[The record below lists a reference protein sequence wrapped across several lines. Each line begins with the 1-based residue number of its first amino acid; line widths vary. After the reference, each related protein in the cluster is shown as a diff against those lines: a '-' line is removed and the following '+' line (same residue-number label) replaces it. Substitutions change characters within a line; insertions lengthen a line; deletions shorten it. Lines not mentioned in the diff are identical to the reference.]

1 MSKPDGKIVLFF
13 YQIEV
18 KIMERNP
25 YIKESDLQREEHFP
39 IYVFFN
45 LIKEKEFLEV
55 CNNFSKGIGQGIEVA
70 TCVFLNEADDK
81 KNKTGRVE
89 FSLHSG
95 EEVVVNSS
103 IFYWYFN
110 KVCKRYVE
118 LRPDDGQKT
127 KEYLGIIKFRFDT

>member
-1 MSKPDGKIVLFF
+1 
-13 YQIEV
+13 
-18 KIMERNP
+18 MERNP
-25 YIKESDLQREEHFP
+25 YIKEYDLQQEEHFP

-70 TCVFLNEADDK
+70 TCLFLDEADNNE
-81 KNKTGRVE
+81 NKTGGVE

-95 EEVVVNSS
+95 EEVEVNYS

-110 KVCKRYVE
+110 KACQRYVE
-118 LRPDDGQKT
+118 LRPDDGQKI
-127 KEYLGIIKFRFDT
+127 KEYLNTIKFRFNI